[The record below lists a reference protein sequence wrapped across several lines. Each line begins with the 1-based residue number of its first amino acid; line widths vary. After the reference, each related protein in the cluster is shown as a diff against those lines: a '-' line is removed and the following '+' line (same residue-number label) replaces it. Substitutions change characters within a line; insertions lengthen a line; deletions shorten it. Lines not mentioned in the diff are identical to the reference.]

1 MAGKVNISHGFA
13 LGELDP
19 ATQERILDGLAEQG
33 ITWSTVAPVSSAPL
47 PWREMLDRGIGI
59 GLGTDGIRD
68 LWSPYGDGDMLKIA
82 LAFARLHRVRH
93 DEDFVTVA
101 QLATSRAAGFVGR
114 EVHDIVPGAR
124 ADLVLVDAENVPDA
138 VVRTPARH
146 TVIAGGRVVV
156 ADGELVI

>member
-1 MAGKVNISHGFA
+1 
-13 LGELDP
+13 
-19 ATQERILDGLAEQG
+19 
-33 ITWSTVAPVSSAPL
+33 
-47 PWREMLDRGIGI
+47 MLDRGIGI

-82 LAFARLHRVRH
+82 LAFARLHRVRY
-93 DEDFVTVA
+93 DDDFLTVD
-101 QLATSRAAGFVGR
+101 QLASSHAAGFVGR

-138 VVRTPARH
+138 IVRTPARH

-156 ADGELVI
+156 ADGELLI